1 MSKIIAY
8 QEFKVARKLE
18 EVKTSINEATGCL
31 HLWNVKW
38 HESFLSEDG
47 TKMICYFDAPDA
59 EAVRTAVRQGG
70 PPQTVQVWP
79 GTVHE
84 GPSDASINV
93 VVERNFDEVTSVE
106 AVQAI
111 EDKGAWCLDMYQVV
125 FIRTYFS
132 ADKKR
137 MVCLYNA
144 PDAESVR
151 VAQQKANMPVS
162 AVWPCHVMNP
172 SSI

>member
-1 MSKIIAY
+1 MPNITVY
-8 QEFKVARKLE
+8 REFEAPRKLE
-18 EVKTSINEATGCL
+18 DVKTAINEATGCL
-31 HLWNVKW
+31 HPWNVKW
-38 HESFLSEDG
+38 HDSFLSVDG
-47 TKMICYFDAPDA
+47 TKMISYFDAPDA
-59 EAVRTAVRQGG
+59 ESVRTAMRQGG
-70 PPQTVQVWP
+70 APQTVQVWP

-125 FIRTYFS
+125 FVRTYFS

-162 AVWPCHVMNP
+162 AVWACNVMNP